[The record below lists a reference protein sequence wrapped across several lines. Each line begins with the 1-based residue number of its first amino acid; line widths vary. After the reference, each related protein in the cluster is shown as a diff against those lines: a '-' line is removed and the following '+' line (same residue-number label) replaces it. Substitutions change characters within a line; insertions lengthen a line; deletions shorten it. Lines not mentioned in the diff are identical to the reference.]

1 MGASS
6 MNSPKDQDQMR
17 DLLRL
22 HDELCD
28 LRDLWVA
35 MAQELRDDQF
45 ETDNQKRADSKTQT
59 DALISKVMLLS
70 KS

>member
-1 MGASS
+1 MGASG
-6 MNSPKDQDQMR
+6 MNSAKDQDRLR

-22 HDELCD
+22 HDELCV

-35 MAQELRDDQF
+35 VAQELRDHQF
-45 ETDNQKRADSKTQT
+45 EMDILKRADSKTQT

-70 KS
+70 RS

>member
-1 MGASS
+1 
-6 MNSPKDQDQMR
+6 MNSAKGQDELR

-22 HDELCD
+22 HDELCV

-35 MAQELRDDQF
+35 MAQELRDYQF
-45 ETDNQKRADSKTQT
+45 EMDIQKRDDSKTQT
-59 DALISKVMLLS
+59 EALISKVMLLS